1 MEKVTNIEQEVK
13 EKFKPFSAGA
23 PTMILQNGFGQALAF
38 WISKGRNE
46 HKVMLNIVKE
56 WLSYSENDV
65 QNNFVPRT
73 ESYQEFFQAV
83 STMTQSNYLTVQKE
97 TLALLEW
104 IKRFANAGL

>member
-1 MEKVTNIEQEVK
+1 
-13 EKFKPFSAGA
+13 
-23 PTMILQNGFGQALAF
+23 MILQNGFGQALAF